1 MVQTEETSQRFN
13 KNLTFFNITGDIYEL
28 PNGASIGFA
37 AGYEGRVESADYI
50 AGTMQEL
57 GLGFSAARKTVGGTY
72 EIDALYYEV
81 KVPLVTRNMDIPFVE
96 GLTLDFS
103 GRTIENTLAGDYDV
117 EALSVAW
124 AVTNDITF
132 RYSDQTA
139 IKAPDIGDLFGPQ
152 VTTYQFASD
161 PCDYR
166 FIGDGR
172 DPDQRAA
179 NCAAEGLPL
188 NFTDPQLAKEYLEV
202 ELLLKQQQVLVVVT
216 LTSLTK
222 VLLQNQWV

>member
-1 MVQTEETSQRFN
+1 
-13 KNLTFFNITGDIYEL
+13 
-28 PNGASIGFA
+28 
-37 AGYEGRVESADYI
+37 
-50 AGTMQEL
+50 MQQL

-139 IKAPDIGDLFGPQ
+139 IKLLIL
-152 VTTYQFASD
+152 VTY
-161 PCDYR
+161 
-166 FIGDGR
+166 
-172 DPDQRAA
+172 
-179 NCAAEGLPL
+179 LVHKL
-188 NFTDPQLAKEYLEV
+188 QLI
-202 ELLLKQQQVLVVVT
+202 
-216 LTSLTK
+216 S
-222 VLLQNQWV
+222 LLQTLVTIDS